1 MISTKDALKQTCKT
15 ILFEKFSDDAE
26 NLKTILDLY
35 DDPTLIGKDEL
46 EKLEVHSFEEFMV
59 KFKPKIYE
67 SCQLVGGLPA
77 FTYTCDADEAKS
89 RNAIEKDIE
98 DNVFFR
104 MLMKMYSTKGNSGLS
119 NIDFDDSEF
128 LNMLTPNQEKKDALN
143 TRKLLRSATER
154 FIEAKDRG
162 ENADDFAVKIVE
174 CRQKIIQKYENSVI
188 HLLPIALADIDTKL
202 NFLNTYTEQIG
213 KQGDAVVET
222 GDLLISGHMEF
233 DDYGNLTVV
242 KNPEPDIISGGMPQ
256 IDSGKKIDLLLTQTL
271 EKDYDKNKHGSEN
284 NFVKSLILDTYAPN
298 HSNSMPECL
307 PAEVE
312 EKRAELVQR
321 KSVYESVFVNSKN
334 SFIRALAEIC
344 TKLLSVKIFFDHATV
359 NGNLDAGLLVTN
371 CEASDLLSEKFEEFI
386 KHRGKD
392 QISKRYWFAII
403 PGVKDT
409 NKIIPT
415 PSPLDPFGELQP
427 DSTSTKSNN
436 ICELDISTVKKLL
449 DILNEAKIMSVFSFK
464 GNKNNSFDR
473 MSVGYLNDV
482 KGKLSNFNNPHAVF
496 AYPNFT
502 VLREREVKVAE
513 STGVDKVLVPAIY
526 IDACHV
532 AAGLLVGSQQVN
544 YLESKGFKVIN
555 GNVCVRV
562 DLEANQTKLL
572 TKFNREQEKNWTSE
586 VLKEIN
592 NDMFGFALCG
602 NELMSDGKVIEN
614 TYVYCART
622 LSKRGDSYCPI
633 YKVLMENF
641 LSAYLQLSGLK
652 VSTIKKFI
660 RNEVGDWKDMIQL
673 KSSKDCV
680 NLILRENEDIIFN
693 EEQKQVYVSFNGDER
708 CLNDIK
714 VISD

>member
-15 ILFEKFSDDAE
+15 ILFEKFSDDAQD
-26 NLKTILDLY
+26 LKTILDLY
-35 DDPTLIGKDEL
+35 DEPTLIGKDEL
-46 EKLEVHSFEEFMV
+46 EKLEVHSFEEFMI

-67 SCQLVGGLPA
+67 ICQLVGGLPV
-77 FTYTCDADEAKS
+77 FTYTCNADEAKS
-89 RNAIEKDIE
+89 HNAIEKDIE
-98 DNVFFR
+98 DNAFYR
-104 MLMKMYSTKGNSGLS
+104 MLVKMYSTKGSSGLS

-154 FIEAKDRG
+154 FLNAKDKG
-162 ENADDFAVKIVE
+162 ENADDFAFKILE
-174 CRQKIIQKYENSVI
+174 CRQKIIQKYQNSHI

-202 NFLNTYTEQIG
+202 KFLDTYTEQIV
-213 KQGDAVVET
+213 KRGDNVVEP
-222 GDLLISGHMEF
+222 GNVLISGHMEF
-233 DDYGNLTVV
+233 DEYGNLIVV
-242 KNPEPDIISGGMPQ
+242 KNPELDIISGGMPQ
-256 IDSGKKIDLLLTQTL
+256 INSGENIDKLLTETL
-271 EKDYDKNKHGSEN
+271 EKDYEKNNHSSEN
-284 NFVKSLILDTYAPN
+284 TFVKALILDTYAPN
-298 HSNSMPECL
+298 HSNKMPECR
-307 PAEVE
+307 PEEVE

-321 KSVYESVFVNSKN
+321 KAIYETIFVDAKN
-334 SFIRALAEIC
+334 SFIGALADIC
-344 TKLLSVKIFFDHATV
+344 TKLLSVKVFFDHATV

-371 CEASDLLSEKFEEFI
+371 CEASDLLSEKFAEFI

-409 NKIIPT
+409 KLIIH
-415 PSPLDPFGELQP
+415 PSTPLDPFGELQQ
-427 DSTSTKSNN
+427 SSNAKKSNN
-436 ICELDISTVKKLL
+436 NGELDISNAKKLL

-464 GNKNNSFDR
+464 GNKNNSFDKI
-473 MSVGYLNDV
+473 SVGYLNDV

-502 VLREREVKVAE
+502 VLREREIKVAE
-513 STGVDKVLVPAIY
+513 STGINKVVVPAVF
-526 IDACHV
+526 IDACYV
-532 AAGLLVGSQQVN
+532 AGGLLVGSQQIN
-544 YLESKGFKVIN
+544 YLESKGLKTLKD
-555 GNVCVRV
+555 NVCVRV
-562 DLEANQTKLL
+562 DLEDNQTKLL

-673 KSSKDCV
+673 NASKDCV
-680 NLILRENEDIIFN
+680 NLILREHEDIIFN
-693 EEQKQVYVSFNGDER
+693 EEQKQVYISFNGDER
-708 CLNDIK
+708 CLNDIN